1 MNCKILH
8 ESSGRMRV
16 HIDRFRMT
24 LDQADLV
31 EYSLRS
37 QSFVKSVKVYDRTG
51 DAIISYQRG
60 SRRKVIDFLSALN
73 YEDEAFLS
81 LVPEHTSRA
90 MQRKYEEKLVWSVL
104 AKGFRSLFFPVGL
117 NTAITV
123 IHALPY
129 FIKGLKSL
137 LSWKIEVSVLD
148 AAAIGTSLV
157 RGDIGT
163 AGSIIFLQHIGDI
176 LEDWT
181 HEKSVDDLAEMMS
194 LHVDH
199 VWVQTEDGDEVLMSV
214 KDIKPGDRII
224 LRTSNVIPL
233 DSTVISGQASVNQ
246 ASMTGEPAAV
256 FKRAG
261 STVFAGTVV
270 EEGEL
275 VCSVTKGMGSGK
287 YDQIIK
293 MIEDSEKLKSNTV
306 NNAFHLADGLVP
318 WAFAGVGLTYALTRN
333 VTRALAFLMV
343 DFSCAL
349 KLSMP
354 LAVMSAMRDAS
365 RHEIS
370 VKGGKYLE
378 AVAHAQT
385 IVFDKTGTLTHAS
398 PRLADIVT
406 FGDWNETEA
415 LRLAAC
421 MEEHFPHS
429 IANAVVKEAKRRHI
443 THAEAHTKVEY
454 IVAHGIATTIDGK
467 RAVIGSHH
475 FIMEDEKIQ
484 ISDLDRK
491 RYEHIPREYSPLYLA
506 VDGQL
511 AAVLCID
518 DPIREE
524 AADVID
530 RLHAL
535 GISKV
540 CMMTGDNKNTA
551 AAVASRLNIDEY
563 YAEVLPEDKAAFIRR
578 EHNLGRQVIMVGDG
592 INDTPA
598 LSEADV
604 GFAVSNGAAI
614 AREVADIVISDGS
627 LENLVTIRR
636 IASRLFDRIHAN
648 YRTIM
653 GFNGS
658 LIALGALGLLSPATA
673 SLFHNM
679 STIAI
684 GLYSMTPVISE
695 DGRE

>member
-1 MNCKILH
+1 MNCQILH

-16 HIDRFRMT
+16 HIDGFRMT

-31 EYSLRS
+31 EYGLVHRDFIRS
-37 QSFVKSVKVYDRTG
+37 IKVYDRTG
-51 DAIISYQRG
+51 DAIISYRRG
-60 SRRKVIDFLSALN
+60 CRKKVIEALAALD
-73 YEDEAFLS
+73 YEDPKIRS
-81 LVPEHTSRA
+81 LIPEHSSRA
-90 MQRKYEEKLVWSVL
+90 MQRRYEEKLL
-104 AKGFRSLFFPVGL
+104 FGILFKAFRSLFFPVGMRSAF
-117 NTAITV
+117 TIFCAF
-123 IHALPY
+123 PY
-129 FIKGLKSL
+129 FIKGLRSL
-137 LSWKIEVSVLD
+137 ISGKIEVSVLD
-148 AAAIGTSLV
+148 AAAIGTSLL
-157 RGDIGT
+157 RRDFKT

-194 LHVDH
+194 LHVDR
-199 VWVQTEDGDEVLMSV
+199 VWVQTETGDEVLMAV
-214 KDIKPGDRII
+214 HDIHPGDRIV

-233 DSTVISGQASVNQ
+233 DATVLSGQASVNQ

-256 FKRAG
+256 FKRKG
-261 STVFAGTVV
+261 SSVFAGTVV

-275 VCSVTKGMGSGK
+275 VCSVTKEVGSGK
-287 YDQIIK
+287 YDQIVK

-318 WAFAGVGLTYALTRN
+318 WAFAGLGLTYALTRN

-354 LAVMSAMRDAS
+354 LAVMSAMRDAG
-365 RHEIS
+365 RHNIS
-370 VKGGKYLE
+370 IKGGKYLE
-378 AVAHAQT
+378 AVATAET

-398 PRLADIVT
+398 PQLADIVT
-406 FGDWNETEA
+406 FGAWDETEA

-429 IANAVVKEAKRRHI
+429 IANAVVQAAKKRHI
-443 THAEAHTKVEY
+443 IHEETHAKVEY
-454 IVAHGIATTIDGK
+454 IVAHGIATSIDGK

-475 FIMEDEKIQ
+475 FIMEDEHIRL
-484 ISDLDRK
+484 SDEDREK
-491 RYEHIPREYSPLYLA
+491 LGRIPPEYSPLYLA
-506 VDGQL
+506 VDGRL
-511 AAVLCID
+511 AAVLCIN
-518 DPIREE
+518 DPIRLE
-524 AADVID
+524 AAEVID

-535 GISKV
+535 GINKV
-540 CMMTGDNKNTA
+540 CMMTGDNRNTA
-551 AAVASRLNIDEY
+551 ASVASKLHIDEF

-578 EHNLGRQVIMVGDG
+578 EHEKGRKVLMVGDG

-598 LSEADV
+598 LSEADA
-604 GFAVSNGAAI
+604 GFAVANGAAI

-627 LENLVTIRR
+627 LENLVTVRR
-636 IASRLFDRIHAN
+636 IAVLLFDRIHTN

-673 SLFHNM
+673 SLLHNM

-684 GLYSMTPVISE
+684 GLYSMTPVIKE
-695 DGRE
+695 D

>member
-1 MNCKILH
+1 MNCEILH

-16 HIDRFRMT
+16 HVNRFRMT
-24 LDQADLV
+24 LDQADLI
-31 EYSLRS
+31 EYGLRN
-37 QSFVKSVKVYDRTG
+37 QDFIKSVKVFDRTG

-60 SRRKVIDFLSALN
+60 SRRRVIEALSALDC
-73 YEDEAFLS
+73 EDEKLQA
-81 LVPEHTSRA
+81 LVPEHSSRA
-90 MQRKYEEKLVWSVL
+90 MQHRYEEKLVWGIL
-104 AKGFRSLFFPVGL
+104 FKGFRSLFFPVGL

-123 IHALPY
+123 FNAIPY

-137 LSWKIEVSVLD
+137 VAGRIEVSVLD

-157 RGDIGT
+157 RGDVGT

-199 VWVQTEDGDEVLMSV
+199 VWVQTGEGDDVLMAVSDV
-214 KDIKPGDRII
+214 NPGDRIV

-233 DSTVISGQASVNQ
+233 DATVISGQASVNQ

-275 VCSVTKGMGSGK
+275 ICSVTKGSGSGK
-287 YDQIIK
+287 YDQIVK
-293 MIEDSEKLKSNTV
+293 MIEDSEKLKSSTV

-318 WAFAGVGLTYALTRN
+318 WAFAGMGLTYALTRN

-365 RHEIS
+365 RHDIS
-370 VKGGKYLE
+370 VKGGKFLE

-406 FGDWNETEA
+406 FGDWDETEA

-429 IANAVVKEAKRRHI
+429 IANAVVKEARRRHI
-443 THAEAHTKVEY
+443 THEEAHTKVEY

-475 FIMEDEKIQ
+475 FIMEDEKIP
-484 ISDLDRK
+484 ISDADRE
-491 RYEHIPREYSPLYLA
+491 RYEQIPEEYSPLYLA

-524 AADVID
+524 AGNVIN

-535 GISKV
+535 GINKV
-540 CMMTGDNKNTA
+540 CMMTGDNRNTA
-551 AAVASRLNIDEY
+551 ASVAGRLNIDEY
-563 YAEVLPEDKAAFIRR
+563 YAEVLPEDKASFIRR
-578 EHNLGRQVIMVGDG
+578 EHNLGRKVIMVGDG

-604 GFAVSNGAAI
+604 GFAVANGAAI

-627 LENLVTIRR
+627 LENLVTIRQ
-636 IASRLFDRIHAN
+636 IATRLFDRIHAN

-673 SLFHNM
+673 SLLHNM

-684 GLYSMTPVISE
+684 GLYSMTPVIE
-695 DGRE
+695 EN